1 MASSHGK
8 KYREAAS
15 KFDAS
20 RAYGPDEAI
29 SLLKEVSY
37 TKFDATV
44 EAHLRLGIDVRHA
57 DQQVRSTVVLPAG
70 TGKAV
75 RVVVFAQGDKA
86 TEALAAGA
94 ERVGGDDLARDIE
107 GGFLDFDVAVATP
120 DLMGVVGRLGRVL
133 GPRGLMPNA
142 RTGTVTFDIS
152 RVLREIKAGRVEF
165 RADRQG
171 LLHVPIGKISFDEAS
186 IKSNLKALLGAVA
199 AAKPSGAKGTY
210 IRTVTITSTMAP
222 GIRIDLP
229 AAQALG
235 SSS

>member
-15 KFDAS
+15 KVDAS

-94 ERVGGDDLARDIE
+94 ERVGGDDLATL
-107 GGFLDFDVAVATP
+107 GGAFDVH
-120 DLMGVVGRLGRVL
+120 GRRCRHVLERFASGDDTGR
-133 GPRGLMPNA
+133 
-142 RTGTVTFDIS
+142 
-152 RVLREIKAGRVEF
+152 AGRGCEVVVL
-165 RADRQG
+165 DHDLC
-171 LLHVPIGKISFDEAS
+171 LLVG
-186 IKSNLKALLGAVA
+186 
-199 AAKPSGAKGTY
+199 
-210 IRTVTITSTMAP
+210 
-222 GIRIDLP
+222 
-229 AAQALG
+229 
-235 SSS
+235 